1 MSLNA
6 TYPAVPDRAVNREEK
21 GATKIRAVFDSS
33 CSSYGPTLNG
43 YLHSGPN
50 LLSKTFDFL
59 LRFRLNK
66 VDILADKK
74 QAFLKV
80 VNCKNISII
89 CTFYGLKVWV
99 FKQTKI

>member
-6 TYPAVPDRAVNREEK
+6 TYPAVPHRAVNRGEK
-21 GATKIRAVFDSS
+21 GTTKIRAVFDLS

-43 YLHSGPN
+43 YLHSGTN

-66 VDILADKK
+66 IDIVVDKK

-80 VNCKNISII
+80 VICKNILII

-99 FKQTKI
+99 F